1 MARLI
6 DGQTAWYFIYG
17 RTGKTHFSSRL
28 GSWIRGFCTTPTG
41 AQTKARVFVATKRPW
56 QHQFSTFNSA
66 PTIAGG
72 WALDT
77 AIDAP
82 LFQLKCWCVKCPPT
96 LYIQRKGARR
106 LLMLSRLMYYALSKP
121 PYHHPMASIQWMKER
136 ERNHYNC
143 SIACE
148 R

>member
-17 RTGKTHFSSRL
+17 RAGKTHFSSRL

-41 AQTKARVFVATKRPW
+41 ARTKARVFVATKQPW
-56 QHQFSTFNSA
+56 QLRFSTFNSA
-66 PTIAGG
+66 PTTSSS

-82 LFQLKCWCVKCPPT
+82 SYNLNVDVSSAHDT
-96 LYIQRKGARR
+96 DV
-106 LLMLSRLMYYALSKP
+106 SNT
-121 PYHHPMASIQWMKER
+121 KELGDF
-136 ERNHYNC
+136 
-143 SIACE
+143 
-148 R
+148 

>member
-1 MARLI
+1 MARLN

-17 RTGKTHFSSRL
+17 RAGKTHFSSRL

-41 AQTKARVFVATKRPW
+41 ARTKARVFVATKRPW
-56 QHQFSTFNSA
+56 QHRFSTFNSA

-82 LFQLKCWCVKCPPT
+82 SSNLNV
-96 LYIQRKGARR
+96 GVSSAH
-106 LLMLSRLMYYALSKP
+106 P
-121 PYHHPMASIQWMKER
+121 PYISNAKELGDF
-136 ERNHYNC
+136 
-143 SIACE
+143 
-148 R
+148 